1 MQWDCRSQGW
11 IQGAGMLGRGVAA
24 ASRMS
29 PELDVVVE
37 KIGTDGGKGPFN
49 IHSAWR

>member
-1 MQWDCRSQGW
+1 
-11 IQGAGMLGRGVAA
+11 MLGRGVAA
-24 ASRMS
+24 AGRLS

-37 KIGTDGGKGPFN
+37 KIETDGGKGPKYN